1 MVIHVLNRHNI
12 LCYIYFIVQIFQK
25 ELDTPSTPKEQP
37 TLDEESSIEENLN
50 RLTMHDEEAR
60 TVDEAL
66 NMLK

>member
-1 MVIHVLNRHNI
+1 M
-12 LCYIYFIVQIFQK
+12 YICFIVQTFQK
-25 ELDTPSTPKEQP
+25 ELDTPSNRKPQP
-37 TLDEESSIEENLN
+37 TLDEEEESSIEENLN

>member
-1 MVIHVLNRHNI
+1 M
-12 LCYIYFIVQIFQK
+12 YICCIVQTFQK
-25 ELDTPSTPKEQP
+25 ELDTPSNLKSQLPLEVE
-37 TLDEESSIEENLN
+37 EESPIEENLN

>member
-1 MVIHVLNRHNI
+1 MNLN
-12 LCYIYFIVQIFQK
+12 
-25 ELDTPSTPKEQP
+25 
-37 TLDEESSIEENLN
+37 EESPIEENLN

>member
-1 MVIHVLNRHNI
+1 MCV
-12 LCYIYFIVQIFQK
+12 CFIVQIFQK
-25 ELDTPSTPKEQP
+25 ELDTSSNHKPQL
-37 TLDEESSIEENLN
+37 TLEEEEEESTIEENLN

>member
-1 MVIHVLNRHNI
+1 L
-12 LCYIYFIVQIFQK
+12 
-25 ELDTPSTPKEQP
+25 
-37 TLDEESSIEENLN
+37 EEEEEGSIEENLN